1 MERFES
7 LLLMM
12 FVSICLAVVII
23 LKRESI
29 PQQLRRPLAI
39 IALFMVGS
47 SFIMFVAAL
56 FTSGIQ
62 E

>member
-1 MERFES
+1 MEHFES
-7 LLLMM
+7 LLLLL

-39 IALFMVGS
+39 AALLMVGS
-47 SFIMFVAAL
+47 SFFMFVVAL
-56 FTSGIQ
+56 FINGI
-62 E
+62 